1 MLGFDKTT
9 ASRAKHLHATPLDLV
24 SSSSDW
30 NDEELVRDEL
40 LSADGLQRHAEELAA
55 SQQISPR
62 AHRAR
67 LLDARLRSNEATL
80 LEAYRSIAAAVAKG
94 SHITPAAE
102 WLVDNYHLVEDQIRE
117 IRLDLPPGYYRQ
129 LPKLAD
135 GPLKGLPRVFGLAWH
150 FIARTDSRFDTEL
163 LRGFVNAYQRVQP
176 LTIGELWAVAI
187 TLRIML
193 VENLR
198 RATRRIMNG
207 RQQREY
213 ADALA
218 DRLLAT
224 KSAEP
229 ASIESVLRP
238 FEKTPLTPTFA
249 AQLAQRLHDQD
260 PALTP
265 ATQWLDAKL
274 HAQGTSTELV
284 VHSEHRRQAAMTVT
298 VRNVITSMRTVSA
311 VDWAALFESI
321 SPVDAVLRGASNFAE
336 MDFATRDHYRRAIE
350 ELSRG
355 SKLTEIEVAQHALR
369 AAMTAA
375 RRQPGSRESGNS
387 RESDPGYHLI
397 STGRRAFE
405 RSIDFVPPARSRLGR
420 AAAGAGFWG
429 YIGAIAFVTSAFI
442 GVMLS
447 LFDAP
452 LLSWLWPTLAI
463 LGLLPA
469 MDAAVAVVNQFAT
482 TQFPATSLPAL
493 ELRDGIPNDHRTM
506 IVVPTLLTSLE
517 SVSEQIENL
526 EVHYLASQDGEVY
539 FALLTD
545 WTDASEPSAK
555 GDDELLD
562 AAVAGIKQL
571 NERYGPAPKGDRF
584 LLLHRRRVWNG
595 SQKRW
600 MGWERKR
607 GKLHE
612 LNRLLRGATDT
623 TFFVQHIGNMPPG
636 VRYVITLDA
645 DTRLPRGAA
654 RRLVGKMAHPL
665 NRPRLDLRTGRVVE
679 GYAVLQPRITAT
691 LPTGKEQSLFQRVF
705 STNGGLDPYTSAV
718 SDVYQD
724 LFGEGSYA
732 GKGIYDVDVFE
743 AALADRVPENA
754 LLSHDLFEGI
764 FARAGLAS
772 DIEFFEDFPSR
783 YDVAASRLHRWAR
796 GDWQLLPWIFGRG
809 APGNDQDQSSIPLG
823 GMWKMLDN
831 LRRSLLPPASVL
843 ALTVGWTLPFDLA
856 LPWTIFIL
864 TTIALPPLLPVLA
877 ALLPLRPGISVRSH
891 FQAVMRDIAL
901 AFSRLTFSL
910 IFLAHQAWLM
920 IDAIVR
926 TLFRLF
932 FTHRRLLEWVTAAQA
947 KYRPQLDI
955 ASAYSQMAG
964 AIAIAAGA
972 LTVSLIFNQGSAII
986 ALPFAAMWALSPLVA
1001 RWSSASP
1008 LTADRAAVSKKDANI
1023 LRLIARRTWR
1033 YFETFV
1039 TAEDN
1044 YLPPDNY
1051 QEDPEPI
1058 VAHRT
1063 SPTNIGLYLLS
1074 VVAARDHRWIGEL
1087 EMVERLEQTFA
1098 TIARLELYRGHLLN
1112 WYDTRDL
1119 RPLEPKYV
1127 SSVDSGNLAGH
1138 LLAVAS
1144 ACADRE
1150 TGLDGRADWRQGVD
1164 DALALVKEAL
1174 GTENATAVG
1183 IGQAKVLEQLTA
1195 LKSIVDHVGND
1206 VDATH
1211 TLTHALAQAVRLV
1224 QTAEDLAREQDN
1236 ARTSEIVTWSKA
1248 AQHTIESHA
1257 RDLEGGANLLERL
1270 AKLAQTARS
1279 IFDAMNFRFLLND
1292 DLKLFSI
1299 GYVVSSETLDPS
1311 CYDLLASE
1319 ARLTSFI
1326 AVAKGDAPNRHWFR
1340 LGRVVTPIDNG
1351 AALISWS
1358 GSMFEYLMPS
1368 LVMSAPEGSLLAAT
1382 NRLIVGRQIAH
1393 GRKLGLPWGISESA
1407 YNARDLEFTYQ
1418 YSNFGVPGLGLKRGL
1433 SENAVVAPYAT
1444 ALAAMINPSAACAN
1458 FARLRAIGARGWY
1471 GFYEAVDFTLSRVP
1485 EGQTRAIV
1493 RTYMAHHQGM
1503 TIVAITN
1510 ILGDGSIRA
1519 RFHADPRIRA
1529 TELLLQERAPREVA
1543 LAHPRAEEVKAAPK
1557 LMDLGAPQP
1566 RRVTSPHIYPP
1577 ETHLLSNGRYS
1588 IMMTAGGGGYSRWGD
1603 IAITRWRED
1612 AINDE
1617 HGTHIYLR
1625 DTKSGA
1631 VWSAGY
1637 QPTAAEPEDYCAA
1650 FAEGRAE
1657 FVRRNGTLTTA
1668 LDVILSPE
1676 SDAEVRR
1683 VTLSNHSARLREI
1696 EVTYYAELVLTK
1708 PTSDWAHPA
1717 FSKLFVETDYIAAK
1731 GLLLATRRRRAPHE
1745 PEVWVASHSVVEG
1758 EDVGALQIETDR
1770 ARFIGRGRSMRDPQ
1784 AISDQ
1789 RPLSNTVGT
1798 VLDPAFAARRR
1809 IRIPAGGSIRVAFWT
1824 FAGRTRDE
1832 VIALAD
1838 KHRDPNAFDR
1848 VTTLAWSQGQIERQ
1862 HIGITADQANQ
1873 FQRLAGHLIYANPA
1887 LRPPPATIEDGAQPP
1902 STLWAHGISGDLPIM
1917 LARVDT
1923 DEELPFVRELLQAH
1937 EYWQR
1942 RQFDVDLVI
1951 LNERTASYVQDLQS
1965 GLESL
1970 ARISQARRRVAN
1982 SQRRGNVF
1990 VLRRDLISPESR
2002 NALMAVARVDL
2013 ARRRGTLSEQLE
2025 RLSKRSTET
2034 SPSRARP
2041 AASISPERGATLAT
2055 PVLEYFN
2062 GIGGFG
2068 ADGREYVVA
2077 LTDKLSTPA
2086 PWLNVVANPQF
2097 GFQVS
2102 ADGSGFTWAGSSRE
2116 NQITAWSND
2125 PVRDE
2130 SPEAIY
2136 IRDDESGEIWTPTPA
2151 PSRHAS
2157 ASYLVRHG
2165 QGYSRFEHTAGG
2177 VTFYLLQYVAQD
2189 DPIKISRLTVRNTS
2203 GRTRRFTLTGYV
2215 EWLLAPPRG
2224 VSAPTVITDVDVDT
2238 GAVLARNPWNAA
2250 FGKQVA
2256 FADLAGKQTSWTADR
2271 LEFLG
2276 RNGRMAMPAALVGKG
2291 ALSGKVGAGL
2301 DPCAALQRSIELKP
2315 DEATEICLFVGAADT
2330 AEQARALVRKYRAVD
2345 LNKSLDEVTEFW
2357 DGVLTKVQVKTP
2369 DRSMDIML
2377 NRWLLYQTLA
2387 CRLWARS
2394 AFYQSGGAYGFRDQL
2409 QDSTAIMLAMPELTR
2424 AHLLRAAARQFVE
2437 GDVQHWWLPHTGQGV
2452 RTGFSD
2458 DRLWL
2463 CYAAAQ
2469 YIAKTN
2475 DHAVLDESVPFIQ
2488 GQALQR
2494 GEEDAFFEPT
2504 VTDERASLFEHCAR
2518 ALDLSLAV
2526 GSHGLPL
2533 IGTGDWNDG
2542 FNRIGAGG
2550 KGESIWLGWFL
2561 CSVLDSFI
2569 PIARRRG
2576 GVARAERWH
2585 LHREMLQAA
2594 LERDG
2599 WDGDWYRRAFFDDGT
2614 PLGSGSNA
2622 ECRIDS
2628 IAQSWAVLSGCADA
2642 DRAQRA
2648 MSAVDALLIDRQ
2660 NGLAPLFTPAFDG
2673 NHVDPGYVKGYPQ
2686 GIRENAGQYTH
2697 AAAWSVMAFAALGQ
2711 GDKAAGL
2718 FWLLNPINRA
2728 RSLNEAQRYRV
2739 EPYAVAA
2746 DVYTLPP
2753 HVGRGGWTWYT
2764 GAAAWLYRAGIESIL
2779 GLKVEGSTLRMEPCI
2794 PATWPSFEVRF
2805 KYRSTLYVIGVE
2817 NPRRVSSGVVEVK
2830 LDGNPVFGAV
2840 QLEDDGLLHRVS
2852 VAMG

>member
-1 MLGFDKTT
+1 MLGLDKTT

-24 SSSSDW
+24 PSSSDW
-30 NDEELVRDEL
+30 HDEELVRDEL
-40 LSADGLQRHAEELAA
+40 LSADALERHAEELAA

-62 AHRAR
+62 AQRAR
-67 LLDARLRSNEATL
+67 LLNARLRSNEATL
-80 LEAYRSIAAAVAKG
+80 LAAYRSIAAAVAKG
-94 SHITPAAE
+94 LPITPAAE

-218 DRLLAT
+218 DRLLAA
-224 KSAEP
+224 KNAEP
-229 ASIESVLRP
+229 ASIESFLRP
-238 FEKTPLTPTFA
+238 FEKAPLTPTFA
-249 AQLAQRLHDQD
+249 AQLAQRLRDQD

-284 VHSEHRRQAAMTVT
+284 VHAEHRRQAAMTVT
-298 VRNVITSMRTVSA
+298 VRNIITSMRTVSA

-321 SPVDAVLRGASNFAE
+321 SPVDAVLRGASNFAD

-375 RRQPGSRESGNS
+375 RREPASRDSGKS

-420 AAAGAGFWG
+420 AAAVAGFWG
-429 YIGAIAFVTSAFI
+429 YIGAIALVTSVFI
-442 GVMLS
+442 GVMLT
-447 LFDAP
+447 LFDSP
-452 LLSWLWPTLAI
+452 LLGWWPALAV

-482 TQFPATSLPAL
+482 SQFPATSLPAL
-493 ELRDGIPNDHRTM
+493 ELREGIPSDQRTM
-506 IVVPTLLTSLE
+506 IVVPTLLTSLA

-562 AAVAGIKQL
+562 AIAAGIKRL

-584 LLLHRRRVWNG
+584 FLLHRRRVWNG

-623 TFFVQHIGNMPPG
+623 TFVGQHIGNLPPS

-665 NRPRLDLRTGRVVE
+665 NRPRFDLRTGRVVE

-691 LPTGKEQSLFQRVF
+691 LPTGKEQSLFQHVF

-732 GKGIYDVDVFE
+732 GKGIYDVDLFE
-743 AALADRVPENA
+743 AALADRVPENT

-764 FARAGLAS
+764 FARAGLVS
-772 DIEFFEDFPSR
+772 DIEFFEDFPAR

-831 LRRSLLPPASVL
+831 LRRSLSPPASVL
-843 ALTVGWTLPFDLA
+843 ALAVGWTLPFHLA
-856 LPWTIFIL
+856 LPWTIFVL
-864 TTIALPPLLPVLA
+864 TTIAIPPLLPVFA

-891 FQAVMRDIAL
+891 FQAVLRDIAL
-901 AFSRLTFSL
+901 AFSRLAFS
-910 IFLAHQAWLM
+910 IVFLAHQAWLM
-920 IDAIVR
+920 IDAIAR

-955 ASAYSQMAG
+955 ANAYSQMAG
-964 AIAIAAGA
+964 AIAIAAGVLA
-972 LTVSLIFNQGSAII
+972 VSLLSNQGSAII

-1008 LTADRAAVSKKDANI
+1008 LTADRAAVSQQDADT

-1138 LLAVAS
+1138 LIAVAS

-1150 TGLDGRADWRQGVD
+1150 SSLKTAWRQGVD
-1164 DALALVKEAL
+1164 DALALVEEAL
-1174 GTENATAVG
+1174 GVKSATGPRVD
-1183 IGQAKVLEQLTA
+1183 QAKVLEQLSA
-1195 LKSIVDHVGND
+1195 LRSVVDQVSSETD
-1206 VDATH
+1206 ETH

-1224 QTAEDLAREQDN
+1224 QTSEELALERNDP
-1236 ARTSEIVTWSKA
+1236 RTSDIVIWSKA
-1248 AQHTIESHA
+1248 AQQTIESHA
-1257 RDLEGGANLLERL
+1257 RDLESGTNIPERL
-1270 AKLAQTARS
+1270 ATLAQTARA

-1340 LGRVVTPIDNG
+1340 LGRVVTPIDSG

-1368 LVMSAPEGSLLAAT
+1368 LVMSAPEGSLLATT

-1433 SENAVVAPYAT
+1433 SENAVIAPYAT
-1444 ALAAMINPSAACAN
+1444 ALAAMINPAAACAN
-1458 FARLRAIGARGWY
+1458 FARLKAIGARGRY

-1485 EGQTRAIV
+1485 EGQTRAVV
-1493 RTYMAHHQGM
+1493 RAFMAHHQGM
-1503 TIVAITN
+1503 TIVAIAN

-1529 TELLLQERAPREVA
+1529 TELLLQERSPREVA

-1557 LMDLGAPQP
+1557 LIDLGAPQP
-1566 RRVTSPHIYPP
+1566 RRISSPHIFPP

-1588 IMMTAGGGGYSRWGD
+1588 VMMSAGGGGYSRWGD
-1603 IAITRWRED
+1603 VAITRWRED
-1612 AINDE
+1612 ATCDD

-1637 QPTAAEPEDYCAA
+1637 QPTAAEPDDFNVV

-1657 FVRRNGTLTTA
+1657 FVRRDGTLTTA

-1676 SDAEVRR
+1676 SDSEVRR
-1683 VTLSNHSARLREI
+1683 VTVSNHGTRLREI
-1696 EVTYYAELVLTK
+1696 EVTQYAELVLGT
-1708 PTSDWAHPA
+1708 PASDWAHPA
-1717 FSKLFVETDYIAAK
+1717 FSKLFVETDYIASK

-1745 PEVWVASHSVVEG
+1745 PEIWVASHSVVEG
-1758 EDVGALQIETDR
+1758 EGVGALQIETDR
-1770 ARFIGRGRSMRDPQ
+1770 ARFIGRGRSARDPL

-1809 IRIPAGGSIRVAFWT
+1809 IRIPAGGSIRVAFWM

-1838 KHRDPNAFDR
+1838 KHREPNAFDR

-1873 FQRLAGHLIYANPA
+1873 FQRLASHLVYANPA
-1887 LRPPPATIEDGAQPP
+1887 LRPPSGTIEHGAQPP
-1902 STLWAHGISGDLPIM
+1902 SALWAHGISGDLPII

-1970 ARISQARRRVAN
+1970 ARVSQSRRRVSD

-2025 RLSKRSTET
+2025 RLSKRTTEAAPT
-2034 SPSRARP
+2034 RHRP
-2041 AASISPERGATLAT
+2041 AASMSPERGPTPAT

-2102 ADGSGFTWAGSSRE
+2102 ADGSSFTWAGSSRE

-2136 IRDDESGEIWTPTPA
+2136 IRDDESGEVWTPTPA

-2165 QGYSRFEHTAGG
+2165 QGYTRFEHTASG
-2177 VTFYLLQYVAQD
+2177 VTFYLLQYVAKD

-2203 GRTRRFTLTGYV
+2203 GRVRRFTLTGYV

-2224 VSAPTVITDVDVDT
+2224 VSAPTVITDIDVET
-2238 GAVLARNPWNAA
+2238 GAVLARNPWSAA

-2256 FADLAGKQTSWTADR
+2256 FADLAGQQTSWTADR

-2276 RNGRMAMPAALVGKG
+2276 RNGRTAMPAALVGK
-2291 ALSGKVGAGL
+2291 ASLSGKAGAGL
-2301 DPCAALQRSIELKP
+2301 DPCAALQRSIELNP
-2315 DEATEICLFVGAADT
+2315 GEAAEICLFVGAARD
-2330 AEQARALVRKYRAVD
+2330 AEQARSLIRKYRAAD

-2357 DGVLTKVQVKTP
+2357 DGVLNKAQVKTP

-2409 QDSTAIMLAMPELTR
+2409 QDSTAMMLAMPELTR

-2463 CYAAAQ
+2463 CYATAQ
-2469 YIAKTN
+2469 YVATTN
-2475 DHAVLDESVPFIQ
+2475 DQAVLDENVPFIH
-2488 GQALQR
+2488 GQALR
-2494 GEEDAFFEPT
+2494 PGEEDAFFEPT

-2542 FNRIGAGG
+2542 FNRIGTGG
-2550 KGESIWLGWFL
+2550 KGESVWLGWFL
-2561 CSVLDSFI
+2561 CTALDSFI

-2576 GVARAERWH
+2576 EAALAERWH
-2585 LHREMLQAA
+2585 LHREILQVA

-2628 IAQSWAVLSGCADA
+2628 IAQSWAVLSGAADP

-2648 MSAVDALLIDRQ
+2648 MSAVDTLLIDRQ

-2697 AAAWSVMAFAALGQ
+2697 AAVWSVMAFAALGQ

-2728 RSLNEAQRYRV
+2728 RTLNEAQRYRV

-2746 DVYTLPP
+2746 DVYTVPP

-2764 GAAAWLYRAGIESIL
+2764 GAAAWLYRAGLESIL
-2779 GLKVEGSTLRMEPCI
+2779 GMKVEGETLRMAPCI
-2794 PATWPSFEVRF
+2794 PATWPGFEVRF
-2805 KYRSTLYVIGVE
+2805 KYRSTLYEIIVE
-2817 NPRRVSSGVVEVK
+2817 NPKRVSSGVLEIK
-2830 LDGNPVFGAV
+2830 LDGKAVSGAV
-2840 QLEDDGLLHRVS
+2840 QLKDDGLVHRVL